1 MLKPKVWVATALL
14 TLLAVSDAWAQ
25 CECTVSGLNPGF
37 ALSIWNSYGTNKFK
51 YLQNKDVVNLVTR
64 RCWPRSGL
72 CWADID
78 RLYRP
83 PPASGSLSPASG
95 WVRNDYVRSC
105 KCNDNFGY
113 GGTTR
118 SPPPPPE
125 DGDTPQSTP
134 PPPK

>member
-1 MLKPKVWVATALL
+1 MLKLKVWVATAML
-14 TLLAVSDAWAQ
+14 TLLGVSDAWAAP
-25 CECTVSGLNPGF
+25 CECKVQGLDRGL
-37 ALSIWNSYGTNKFK
+37 ALSIWNSNGTNAFK
-51 YLQNKDVVNLVTR
+51 YLQNKDRVILVSR

-78 RLYRP
+78 RLDRLP
-83 PPASGSLSPASG
+83 PASG

-105 KCNDNFGY
+105 QCDDNFGY
-113 GGTTR
+113 GGTPR
-118 SPPPPPE
+118 SPPPPPQ